1 MTLDNFADSAEL
13 RHRIRR
19 ILSVFR
25 SIAVHMV
32 AHGQDS
38 EDGALHLAGRV
49 GAIGRAA
56 VAPIAGGADLES
68 LVLDE
73 LLAQGAYR
81 APIVID
87 GPEVCLNAKAAEL
100 MRLVVHEL
108 ATNAIKFGALSQPQ
122 TQLRVLWWFTGSGD
136 SRLHFVWS
144 EDGVQMAS
152 AARRNPGFGSQVVK
166 HLIASE
172 LRGRGD
178 MLFLTKGVLC
188 TIDIPSR
195 EVLLRH
201 E

>member
-1 MTLDNFADSAEL
+1 MNLDDVADSAEL
-13 RHRIRR
+13 KHRIRR
-19 ILSVFR
+19 LLSVFR

-32 AHGQDS
+32 AHGDS

-56 VAPIAGGADLES
+56 VAPIAGGTDLES

-81 APIVID
+81 APIVIN
-87 GPEVCLNAKAAEL
+87 GPEVFLNAKAAEL

-108 ATNAIKFGALSQPQ
+108 ATNAIKFGALSQTQ
-122 TQLRVLWWFTGSGD
+122 TQLRVLWWFTGSEN

-166 HLIASE
+166 RLIARE
-172 LRGRGD
+172 LCGRGD

-195 EVLLRH
+195 EALLPH
-201 E
+201 G